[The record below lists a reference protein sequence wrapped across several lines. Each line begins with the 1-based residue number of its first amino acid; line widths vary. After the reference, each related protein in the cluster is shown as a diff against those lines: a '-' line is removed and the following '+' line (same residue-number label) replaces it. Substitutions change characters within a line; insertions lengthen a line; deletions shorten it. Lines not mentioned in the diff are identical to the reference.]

1 MLKGGDF
8 MKDMKEM
15 TYKDAVKL
23 AMCEEMRRD
32 ENVFLMGE
40 DVGLYGGAFGV
51 SVGMIEEFGEERVRD
66 TPISEAAITGAAA
79 GAAVTGMRPIVEIMF
94 MDFTTIAMDALV
106 NQAAKMRYMF
116 GGKAKVPMTLR
127 CPGGSGTGAAAQH
140 SQSLEAWFCHV
151 PGLKVVVPGT
161 PADAKGLLKAAIR
174 DDNPVVFVE
183 QKTLYKEKGMVPL
196 DEDFIIPLGKGEI
209 KKEGSDVTV
218 VTYGRML
225 PRVLRVAEEL
235 EKEGISV
242 EVVDPRTL
250 VPLDKELIINSV
262 IKTGRVV
269 LVNEACK
276 TGGFIGEIAAIIAES
291 EAFDYLDAPIV
302 RLAGLDI
309 PIPYNPRLEAAAVP
323 SEEQIRAGIM
333 KVMNR

>member
-1 MLKGGDF
+1 